1 MNKWM
6 KIAYD
11 EATEGM
17 LANDG
22 GPFGAVIVKDD
33 KIISQAHNQVL
44 KSNDP
49 TAHAE
54 VNAIRKAS
62 EVLET
67 FDLSGC
73 VLYTS
78 CMPCPMCLGAIFWAR
93 IETVYYS
100 ATEEDAARGG
110 FDDKRF
116 YEMLDGKNSAL
127 NLKRI
132 DAENST
138 KLFDLWL
145 EKNDREIY

>member
-11 EATEGM
+11 EATKGM
-17 LANDG
+17 LANEG
-22 GPFGAVIVKDD
+22 GPFGAVIVKDG

-62 EVLET
+62 AALET

-73 VLYTS
+73 ILYTS

-93 IETVYYS
+93 IETIYYS

-110 FDDKRF
+110 FDDKLF

-127 NLKRI
+127 KLKRI
-132 DAENST
+132 DAEDSA